1 MGVEVTIDQESQAVG
16 RWTPAECLVAQET
29 EQAVK
34 TARDLAFSLK
44 RLARLMRNCQS
55 CLAAGP
61 GEAQYNC
68 PVLMQINA
76 QIEMAILDLNREW
89 GMLP

>member
-1 MGVEVTIDQESQAVG
+1 MGAEMTIDPEAQTVG
-16 RWTPAECLVAQET
+16 RWTPAECPVVKET
-29 EQAVK
+29 EEAVK
-34 TARDLAFSLK
+34 TARDLSNSLK

-55 CLAAGP
+55 CPAAGS

-68 PVLMQINA
+68 PVLMEINA
-76 QIEMAILDLNREW
+76 QIELAILDLNREW